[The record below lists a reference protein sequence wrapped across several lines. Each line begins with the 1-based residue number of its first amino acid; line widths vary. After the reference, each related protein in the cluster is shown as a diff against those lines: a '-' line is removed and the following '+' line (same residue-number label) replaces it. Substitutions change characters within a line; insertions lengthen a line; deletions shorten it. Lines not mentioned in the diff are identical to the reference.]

1 MNLAVRNKMKNF
13 KDFIVEAA
21 DSKVNL
27 HLTHVDE
34 DIFER
39 GNKGADAAIKSLEDV
54 LHNLGKGTTKLTV
67 KWDGAPAIF
76 AGKDPA
82 DGKFF
87 VGTKAVFNKNA
98 KLNKTKDDIKANHQ
112 GELAKKLTYA
122 LEHFPKIGIPDGTVL
137 QGDLM
142 FSKGDQKYETIDGKR
157 WITAH
162 PNTIV
167 YAWESESDVG
177 KKIRKADIGVVW
189 HTTYKGKGDLSTYR
203 ASFGVDVFRLK
214 QNSAVWMD
222 DAYFKAGHV
231 AFTEQEGTY
240 IEGII
245 RAAKSTKGDFN
256 SIAKLMSTLPSGA
269 VGAGVKTFV
278 NSKIRNGELPNP
290 STAAKEYLD
299 YVEKYFEDKVVSKV
313 KTDAAKEQKRTMM
326 KQFIQTATNN
336 FRDLVAAFEFVDLM
350 TKGKVAVIK
359 KLEKINSQKS
369 FVRTK
374 DGFKVTGAEGYVAIN
389 PTEGEAVKF
398 VDRIAFSHFNFSD
411 KYIKGWQK

>member
-1 MNLAVRNKMKNF
+1 MKNF
-13 KDFIVEAA
+13 GEFITEAA
-21 DSKVNL
+21 DSSVNL

-39 GNKGADAAIKSLEDV
+39 GKKGADAAIRSLEDV
-54 LHNLGKGTTKLTV
+54 LKNLGKGTTKLTV

-76 AGKDPA
+76 AGKDPE

-98 KLNKTKDDIKANHQ
+98 KLNKTPEDIKQNHQ
-112 GELAKKLTYA
+112 GDLAKKLVFA
-122 LEHFPKIGIPDGTVL
+122 LQHFPKIGIPDGIVL

-142 FSKGDQKYETIDGKR
+142 FTKGDQKYESIDGKR
-157 WITAH
+157 WITCH

-167 YAWESESDVG
+167 YAWDAESDVG

-214 QNSAVWMD
+214 QIAQVWMD
-222 DAYFKAGHV
+222 DAYFKAGNI
-231 AFTEQEGTY
+231 AFSPQEGSY

-245 RAAKSTKGDFN
+245 RAAKSTTGDFN
-256 SIAKLMSTLPSGA
+256 AIAKLMNSLPSGA

-290 STAAKEYLD
+290 ATAAKEYLD

-313 KTDAAKEQKRTMM
+313 KTDSAKEQKRAMM
-326 KQFIQTATNN
+326 KQFLQEAARL
-336 FRDLVAAFEFVDLM
+336 FRDLVAAFEFIDLM

-359 KLEKINSQKS
+359 KLESINSQKS
-369 FVRTK
+369 FVRTAQ
-374 DGFKVTGAEGYVAIN
+374 GFKVTGAEGYVAIN
-389 PTEGEAVKF
+389 PAEGEAVKF
-398 VDRIAFSHFNFSD
+398 VDRIAFSHYNFSPE
-411 KYIKGWQK
+411 YQKGWQK